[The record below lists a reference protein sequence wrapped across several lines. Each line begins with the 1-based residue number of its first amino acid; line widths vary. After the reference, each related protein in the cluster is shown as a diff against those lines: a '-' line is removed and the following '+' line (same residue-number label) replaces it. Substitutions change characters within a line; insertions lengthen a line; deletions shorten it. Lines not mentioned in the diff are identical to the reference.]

1 MSVCSIYDPLFWDV
15 TDLSAIII
23 HKDSKNDDCI
33 NDDCINDLSAE
44 LRELVDS
51 WRSTKVPAF
60 ISRYNTNNLFY
71 NFYRH
76 EKNNIIYNFDFIA
89 LSLELHVKLGYCTT
103 SILNDHLQDLH
114 ELYKQ
119 FENIIEQSKIRH
131 SNWMYIFKY
140 VD

>member
-23 HKDSKNDDCI
+23 HKDSKND
-33 NDDCINDLSAE
+33 NCINDLSAE
-44 LRELVDS
+44 SRELVDS

-71 NFYRH
+71 HFYRH
-76 EKNNIIYNFDFIA
+76 EKKNIIHNFDFIA
-89 LSLELHVKLGYCTT
+89 LSLDLHVKLGYCTT

-140 VD
+140 AD